1 MGRFE
6 EKSSLSVLLLLI
18 HRSGACRR
26 RPGRRTGSVGSPAD
40 KQTSASWY
48 GQICIAFLSLVQGG
62 GFTRF
67 ENKEKTL
74 KWRIFQLRYFG
85 TLVLGILK

>member
-40 KQTSASWY
+40 KCQLVWTSLYCTLITST
-48 GQICIAFLSLVQGG
+48 GG
-62 GFTRF
+62 GGSPD
-67 ENKEKTL
+67 L
-74 KWRIFQLRYFG
+74 KKKKL
-85 TLVLGILK
+85 

>member
-6 EKSSLSVLLLLI
+6 EKSLLSVLLLLI

-48 GQICIAFLSLVQGG
+48 GQVCIAFLSPVQGG
-62 GFTRF
+62 GGSPD
-67 ENKEKTL
+67 L
-74 KWRIFQLRYFG
+74 KKKKL
-85 TLVLGILK
+85 